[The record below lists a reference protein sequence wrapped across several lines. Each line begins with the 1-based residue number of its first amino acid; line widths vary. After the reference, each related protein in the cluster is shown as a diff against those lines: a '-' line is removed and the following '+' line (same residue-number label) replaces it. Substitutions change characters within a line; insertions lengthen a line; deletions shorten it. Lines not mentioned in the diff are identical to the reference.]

1 MNYQE
6 LRSLVGGRNPQD
18 VSYQDIVSGIQSQY
32 RPQTQFAPTTS
43 LLDMIGSQLPDQ
55 PRIAYGSLLQA
66 LPRVLPTPMTPIKN
80 TDAATSVDSGVI
92 NLGNLDTGKITGNTA
107 IDNTLVY
114 NNDFTKNTGGV
125 NLDTSGVNTGLF
137 GTKVTGTDI
146 ANVAGTVAP
155 IAALAGNSDLVKTA
169 IALNLIGSAADI
181 KTEADVLNLGT
192 KIAMLAAGPAGNV
205 IAAGLGLASDNTPMT
220 VNALLGLTNPTLN
233 LVNQISGNLTGY
245 TIGDIVNGLLNTPE
259 GTVGEYGLLGAANLA
274 GTADASRRRA
284 GAAYDSMDA
293 NTLRVLAELGDQE
306 AIATIRSITSGGTST
321 FNPIAD
327 LGTARG
333 NSYFNLFTPVADSGG
348 GGGGGK
354 IDYWNR
360 AVNAE

>member
-6 LRSLVGGRNPQD
+6 LRSLVGGNNPQ
-18 VSYQDIVSGIQSQY
+18 SATYEDIVSGIQSQY

-66 LPRVLPTPMTPIKN
+66 LPRKLPTPMTAVKN
-80 TDAATSVDSGVI
+80 TDAAASVDSGVI

-114 NNDFTKNTGGV
+114 NNDFTKNIGGV
-125 NLDTSGVNTGLF
+125 NTSNVDSGLF

-192 KIAMLAAGPAGNV
+192 KIAMLAAGPAGNI
-205 IAAGLGLASDNTPMT
+205 IAAGLGLATDNTPMT
-220 VNALLGLTNPTLN
+220 VNSLLNLSNPTLG
-233 LVNQISGNLTGY
+233 LVNSISGNLTGY
-245 TIGDIVNGLLNTPE
+245 SLGDIVNGLLNTPE

-321 FNPIAD
+321 YNPIAD

-333 NSYFNLFTPVADSGG
+333 NSYFNLFTPVASGG
-348 GGGGGK
+348 GGGNPNLN
-354 IDYWNR
+354 YWNR
-360 AVNAE
+360 AILAE

>member
-6 LRSLVGGRNPQD
+6 LRGLVGGDAPQSA
-18 VSYQDIVSGIQSQY
+18 SYTDIISGIQSQY

-66 LPRVLPTPMTPIKN
+66 LPRKLPTPMTEVKN
-80 TDAATSVDSGVI
+80 TDAAASVDSGVI

-125 NLDTSGVNTGLF
+125 NLDTSGVNSGLF

-169 IALNLIGSAADI
+169 IALNLIGSAADL
-181 KTEADVLNLGT
+181 KTDQDVINLGT
-192 KIAMLAAGPAGNV
+192 KIAMLAAGPAGNAL
-205 IAAGLGLASDNTPMT
+205 AAGLGIASDNTPLT
-220 VNALLGLTNPTLN
+220 VNALLGLTNPTLS
-233 LVNQISGNLTGY
+233 LVNSIASNLTGY
-245 TIGDIVNGLLNTPE
+245 SLGDIVNGLLNTPE

-284 GAAYDSMDA
+284 AAAYDSMDA

-306 AIATIRSITSGGTST
+306 AISKISSILGGNTST
-321 FNPIAD
+321 YNPISD
-327 LGTARG
+327 LSTARG
-333 NSYFNLFTPVADSGG
+333 NSYFNLFTPVGDS

>member
-6 LRSLVGGRNPQD
+6 LVSLVGGNNPQSA
-18 VSYQDIVSGIQSQY
+18 SYEDIVSGIQSQY

-66 LPRVLPTPMTPIKN
+66 LPRKLPTPMTAVKN
-80 TDAATSVDSGVI
+80 TDAAASVDSGVI
-92 NLGNLDTGKITGNTA
+92 NLGTETANTGLGGGR
-107 IDNTLVY
+107 DLSGTLVY
-114 NNDFTKNTGGV
+114 NNDFSNATGGTTGSTT
-125 NLDTSGVNTGLF
+125 DRGLF
-137 GTKVTGTDI
+137 GTNVTGTDV

-192 KIAMLAAGPAGNV
+192 KIAMLAAGPAGNI
-205 IAAGLGLASDNTPMT
+205 IAAGLGLATDNTPMT
-220 VNALLGLTNPTLN
+220 VNSLLNLSNPTLG
-233 LVNQISGNLTGY
+233 LVNSISGNLTGY
-245 TIGDIVNGLLNTPE
+245 TLGDIVNGLLNTPE

-274 GTADASRRRA
+274 KTDDASRKRA
-284 GAAYDSMDA
+284 GEAYDSLAIND
-293 NTLRVLAELGDQE
+293 LRVLAELGDTE
-306 AIATIRSITSGGTST
+306 ARDKLLSMVSGGTST
-321 FNPIAD
+321 YNPITD

-333 NSYFNLFTPVADSGG
+333 NSYFNLFTPV
-348 GGGGGK
+348 GGGGK
-354 IDYWNR
+354 PNPDFTINR
-360 AVNAE
+360 AILAE